1 MLVGLVG
8 APSAGKSTFFKAA
21 TLVDV
26 AIANYPFT
34 TIQPHRGIGN
44 VRVDCVD
51 KEFGKQCNPRTGYCK
66 NGIRYVPVEIL
77 DVAGLVPGASEGK
90 GMGNQFLN
98 DLNQADALIHV
109 VDASGQNNELGE
121 SVGNHDPCKTVRMLE
136 EEIDLWFLSVLEKAM
151 AKFERQKT
159 DLGKAIATQ
168 MKAFRV
174 DEDMAKDVL
183 RKLGYDEKPVTEW
196 DRKKLAREF
205 RLLTKPMLIAANK
218 SDSPQARANIERMR
232 TEFPHLTIIACSAD
246 YELALREAAKRELI
260 DYLPGSSSFTVKK
273 EMPAPLKVALDVIK
287 KFLAEN
293 KSTGVQEVL
302 DQAVFKFLDY
312 IAVFPG
318 GVNNLVDSQGRVLPD
333 CFLLKRGSTAKDF
346 AMKIHTDIGKNML
359 HGIDVKTRLKIGKDH
374 VLKHRDVVEIVST
387 A

>member
-1 MLVGLVG
+1 MQVGLVG

-34 TIQPHRGIGN
+34 TIKPNVGVGY

-51 KEFGKQCNPRTGYCK
+51 KEFNKQCNPRSGYCK
-66 NGIRYVPVEIL
+66 NGTRYVPVEII

-90 GMGNQFLN
+90 GMGSQFLN

-109 VDASGQNNELGE
+109 VDASGQNNEFGE
-121 SVGNHDPCKTVRMLE
+121 SVGNHDPCKTVKMLE
-136 EEIDLWFLSVLEKAM
+136 EEIDLWYLSVLEKAV

-183 RKLGYDEKPVTEW
+183 RKLGYDEKPVAQW

-218 SDSPQARANIERMR
+218 SDSPQARNNIERMKK
-232 TEFPHLTIIACSAD
+232 EFPHLTIIACSAD
-246 YELALREAAKRELI
+246 YELALREAAKRDLI
-260 DYLPGSSSFTVKK
+260 DYLPGSSSFTLKK
-273 EMPAPLKVALDVIK
+273 EMPAPLTSALNTIK
-287 KFLAEN
+287 KFLDEN
-293 KSTGVQEVL
+293 ESTGVQDVL
-302 DQAVFKFLDY
+302 DKTVFDFLKY

-333 CFLLKRGSTAKDF
+333 CFLVKQGSTAKDF
-346 AMKIHTDIGKNML
+346 AMKIHTDIGKGML